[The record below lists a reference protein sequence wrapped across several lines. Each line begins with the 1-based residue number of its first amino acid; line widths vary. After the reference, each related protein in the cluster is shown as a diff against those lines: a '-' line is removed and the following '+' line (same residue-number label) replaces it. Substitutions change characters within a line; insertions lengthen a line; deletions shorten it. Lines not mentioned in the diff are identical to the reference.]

1 MPFIKVNSERCKGC
15 QLCIG
20 VCPRHMLA
28 LADVLN
34 QLGVTP
40 VEVVGDPSQ
49 CSGCMSCTL
58 MCPDVAI
65 EISETAPAP
74 ETQDSKK

>member
-34 QLGVTP
+34 QLGIQP
-40 VEVVGDPSQ
+40 VQVVGDPSQ

-58 MCPDVAI
+58 MCPDAAI
-65 EISETAPAP
+65 EISADQPA
-74 ETQDSKK
+74 EQGRSKK